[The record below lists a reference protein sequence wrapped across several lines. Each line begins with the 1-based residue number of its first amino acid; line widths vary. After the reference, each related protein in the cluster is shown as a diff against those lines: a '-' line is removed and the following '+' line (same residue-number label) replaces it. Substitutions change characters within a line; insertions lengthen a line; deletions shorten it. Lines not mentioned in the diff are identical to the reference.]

1 MSHIRLYLRLVG
13 DVAQLARA
21 LDWQSRGRGFE
32 SHLLHSKNQALT
44 SLDVGAF
51 FIICIQFAY
60 KIGPKRSKATLNSG
74 EYLRFDRLLFY
85 GYLGSIVS

>member
-1 MSHIRLYLRLVG
+1 MLWRIIFVRLQNYG

-32 SHLLHSKNQALT
+32 SHLLHFENQALM
-44 SLDVGAF
+44 SNDVGAF

-60 KIGPKRSKATLNSG
+60 KPSQ
-74 EYLRFDRLLFY
+74 
-85 GYLGSIVS
+85 